1 MKKKL
6 IPLLLITIILSSCGI
21 FNNNYSSSENN
32 VSSSEISSTSISSTI
47 DYTCLNVI
55 SLDSDSCSTG
65 LFKYSTGSY
74 GDFYNGYRFDFY
86 RAYKKSEELLRLL
99 PYVSS
104 NSVEGLNSAFYNR
117 NKIDGIKKI
126 DITYSIY

>member
-1 MKKKL
+1 MKRKIL
-6 IPLLLITIILSSCGI
+6 SLVLLTTILSSCGI
-21 FNNNYSSSENN
+21 FNNNHSSSENN

-47 DYTCLNVI
+47 DYTSLNVI

-86 RAYKKSEELLRLL
+86 RAYKKNEE
-99 PYVSS
+99 V
-104 NSVEGLNSAFYNR
+104 
-117 NKIDGIKKI
+117 
-126 DITYSIY
+126 